1 MKKEN
6 NKPRKNKKSMN
17 VLTLILIMIL
27 IVGIAVVTSLY
38 FINKDKEENKEV
50 AYTELLSDIENGLV
64 EEIEMTTGS
73 ATLKVHNSLDFPFVP
88 LFFLS
93 CNSDFFDFSK
103 LQLLSLNSKFPI
115 AAGFARRCYRGGT
128 PPL

>member
-73 ATLKVHNSLDFPFVP
+73 AIYY
-88 LFFLS
+88 
-93 CNSDFFDFSK
+93 
-103 LQLLSLNSKFPI
+103 Q
-115 AAGFARRCYRGGT
+115 
-128 PPL
+128 